1 MWRDGE
7 YDEEGF
13 QMFREMRR
21 KKQALSE
28 QRTADIMR
36 TGTSGVLALA
46 EDGGY
51 PYAVPIS
58 YVYDD
63 NNEKIYF
70 HCAKAGHKLE
80 LIQKNAKASFCVV
93 DQDQVVPEMYTS
105 YFRSAIA
112 FWEIRVLT
120 EEQEKRTAIE
130 KLALKYAPDDT
141 GERRRKTISQAW
153 SRLCML
159 EMTILHMTGKEAM
172 ELIKEEE

>member
-1 MWRDGE
+1 
-7 YDEEGF
+7 
-13 QMFREMRR
+13 MFREMRR

-70 HCAKAGHKLE
+70 HCAKATQAGAYSK
-80 LIQKNAKASFCVV
+80 
-93 DQDQVVPEMYTS
+93 
-105 YFRSAIA
+105 
-112 FWEIRVLT
+112 
-120 EEQEKRTAIE
+120 KR
-130 KLALKYAPDDT
+130 K
-141 GERRRKTISQAW
+141 GVF
-153 SRLCML
+153 LCR
-159 EMTILHMTGKEAM
+159 
-172 ELIKEEE
+172 

>member
-1 MWRDGE
+1 
-7 YDEEGF
+7 
-13 QMFREMRR
+13 
-21 KKQALSE
+21 
-28 QRTADIMR
+28 
-36 TGTSGVLALA
+36 
-46 EDGGY
+46 
-51 PYAVPIS
+51 
-58 YVYDD
+58 
-63 NNEKIYF
+63 
-70 HCAKAGHKLE
+70 
-80 LIQKNAKASFCVV
+80 
-93 DQDQVVPEMYTS
+93 MYTS

-112 FWEIRVLT
+112 FGEIRVLT